1 MVVNAISVYSQ
12 YSEHYSC
19 EDIIICFCSYVTPML
34 VISIH
39 ASYRC
44 QSSVKGYTRKN
55 VQLHFHDNQKKCTSP
70 FSCKS
75 KVYKSIFTS
84 IKNVYTILYYKICT
98 ITSPF
103 SRSHKILTEI
113 YSPQKLSTPGKNSL
127 RVVSTR
133 KKENN
138 YPRKDS
144 AVALHMYYGLDIIW
158 RLSLISFG
166 ALAT

>member
-1 MVVNAISVYSQ
+1 MVVNAILVYSQ

-19 EDIIICFCSYVTPML
+19 EDIMICFCSYVTPML

-138 YPRKDS
+138 YPRIDS
-144 AVALHMYYGLDIIW
+144 AVALHTTA
-158 RLSLISFG
+158 LISFG